1 MKKLSSLLV
10 ALVVASII
18 YAQTPIG
25 FSYQA
30 VLRNTSGQV
39 LSNQA
44 AQLRVSLI
52 SSNGLT
58 THYQEVHNITSTAQ
72 GLINVIIGEGIDK
85 VGLLA
90 DVPWGKDQINMRT
103 EIKVGTAATY
113 SELGLQSLQAVP
125 YALYANN
132 TKEVNSSPTAG
143 EEDPIFVVRNKLGQ
157 IVFAVY
163 QEGVRVYVDNGSTTS
178 KGLKGGFAVGGL
190 SGTKESAEYFRIT
203 PDSARIYINDKTAKG
218 AKGGFAVGGLSGTK
232 LASEYLSITPDSTRI
247 YVNDQVKGAKGG
259 FAVGGLSG
267 TKGSN
272 HFFDVSTD
280 ATGIIN
286 PSQKRVLWY
295 PIKNAFLAGR
305 VLIESP
311 DSVGENS
318 FASGYESKAK
328 GIYSQAMGYMS
339 IARGDYSSA
348 FGRNA
353 LAHASNSFAFG
364 WGAKATKSD
373 SYAFGTGAEA
383 NGLGSYAIGSVGRD
397 TVTFSQNT
405 RKTLASGDYS
415 FALGLGAQAT
425 SGSAFAIGQNA
436 TASNVVSFALGSNS
450 VASGRQSTALGAL
463 SVASGNFSTALSAGN
478 SAGWYSSAMG
488 YLTQA
493 NGSYAISIGSGYVYS
508 VSGMSF
514 NVYSRAQGSY
524 SIAIGNGHNANGA
537 YSTTLGYRNY
547 TYGEQAMALGANLIA
562 RSYGSVVVGAY
573 NYDDSN
579 YSTFS
584 WVAAEPIFVVGNGT
598 YGSPSNA
605 LTVLKNGNTG
615 IGTQS
620 PSQKLDVNGNAR
632 FRSVGSGAYNNP
644 LNITSDGTLTTATSD
659 VRLKEEISTL
669 ENALTK
675 VMQLRGVSF
684 KWKKEPS
691 MGKRIGFIAQ
701 EIEQVFPELVFTNE
715 TDGYKGVNY
724 AEMTAVLVEA
734 MKEQQTIIDKQQKE
748 LDLLKAELEEIKKLL
763 SK

>member
-1 MKKLSSLLV
+1 MKKLLIFLLG
-10 ALVVASII
+10 LVVLVTT
-18 YAQTPIG
+18 YAQTPTG

-30 VLRNTSGQV
+30 VLRNNSGQI
-39 LSNQA
+39 LGGQA
-44 AQLRVSLI
+44 AQLRITLT
-52 SSNGLT
+52 SSNGLINY
-58 THYQEVHNITSTAQ
+58 YQEVHNVTSTVQ
-72 GLINVIIGEGIDK
+72 GLINVIVGEGVDK

-90 DVPWGKDQINMRT
+90 DVPWGNDQITMKA
-103 EIKVGTAATY
+103 EIKVGSATTY
-113 SELGLQSLQAVP
+113 TELGSQPLQAVP

-132 TKEVNSSPTAG
+132 AKEVESSPTATD
-143 EEDPIFVVRNKLGQ
+143 EDPIFVVKNKLGQ

-190 SGTKESAEYFRIT
+190 SGTKESVEYLRIT
-203 PDSARIYINDKTAKG
+203 PDSARIWVNEGTKG

-232 LASEYLSITPDSTRI
+232 TISEYLSVTPDSTRI
-247 YVNDQVKGAKGG
+247 YVNDQAKGAKGG

-267 TKGSN
+267 TKGSS

-280 ATGIIN
+280 ATGIVN

-305 VLIESP
+305 VLIENP

-328 GIYSQAMGYMS
+328 GIYSQAMGYMT

-383 NGLGSYAIGSVGRD
+383 NGLGSYAIGSAGRD

-405 RKTLASGDYS
+405 RKTLATGDYA

-493 NGSYAISIGSGYVYS
+493 NGSYAVSIGSGYVYS

-547 TYGEQAMALGANLIA
+547 TYGEQSMALGANLTA

-584 WVAAEPIFVVGNGT
+584 WVATEPLFVVGNGT

-620 PSQKLDVNGNAR
+620 PTQKLDVNGNAR
-632 FRSVGSGAYNNP
+632 FRGIASGPSVASLYVDASGVLYKS
-644 LNITSDGTLTTATSD
+644 TSDQ
-659 VRLKEEISTL
+659 RLKDNVNSL
-669 ENALTK
+669 ANSLNK
-675 VMQLRGVSF
+675 VLKIRGVNF
-684 KWKKEPS
+684 TWKSNPA

-748 LDLLKAELEEIKKLL
+748 LDLLKVELEAIKKLL

>member
-10 ALVVASII
+10 ALVVVSII

-30 VLRNTSGQV
+30 VLRNTNGQV
-39 LSNQA
+39 LGGQA
-44 AQLRVSLI
+44 AQLRVTLT
-52 SSNGLT
+52 SSNGQT
-58 THYQEVHNITSTAQ
+58 THYQELHNVTSSAQ
-72 GLINVIIGEGIDK
+72 GLINVIIGDGTDK
-85 VGLLA
+85 VGVLA
-90 DVPWGKDQINMRT
+90 DVPWGNDQITMKT
-103 EIKVGTAATY
+103 EIKVGSATTFT
-113 SELGLQSLQAVP
+113 ELGSQPLQAVP

-132 TKEVNSSPTAG
+132 AKEVESSPTAG
-143 EEDPIFVVRNKLGQ
+143 DDDPIFVVRNKLGQ

-163 QEGVRVYVDNGSTTS
+163 QSGVRVYVEDV
-178 KGLKGGFAVGGL
+178 KGG
-190 SGTKESAEYFRIT
+190 I
-203 PDSARIYINDKTAKG
+203 KG

-232 LASEYLSITPDSTRI
+232 ESVEYLRITPDSARIWVNEGTKGAKGGFAVGGLSGTKTISEYLSVTPDSTRI

-280 ATGIIN
+280 ATGVVN
-286 PSQKRVLWY
+286 PSQNRVLWY
-295 PIKNAFLAGR
+295 PLKNAFLAGR
-305 VLIESP
+305 VLIENP

-328 GIYSQAMGYMS
+328 GVYSQAMGYMS

-383 NGLGSYAIGSVGRD
+383 NGLGSYAIGSIGRD
-397 TVTFSQNT
+397 TVSFNQNT
-405 RKTLASGDYS
+405 RKTLATGDYA

-493 NGSYAISIGSGYVYS
+493 NGSYAISLGSGYVYS

-547 TYGEQAMALGANLIA
+547 TYGEQSMALGANLTA

-584 WVAAEPIFVVGNGT
+584 WVATEPIFVVGNGT

-615 IGTQS
+615 VGTQS
-620 PSQKLDVNGNAR
+620 PTQKLDVNGNVR
-632 FRSVGSGAYNNP
+632 IRSIGSGAYAGV
-644 LNITSDGTLTTATSD
+644 LNRTADGTLTTSTSD
-659 VRLKEEISTL
+659 VRLKEDIATL
-669 ENALTK
+669 DNSLSK
-675 VMQLRGVSF
+675 VLKLRGVSF

-701 EIEQVFPELVFTNE
+701 EMELVFPELVFTNE

-734 MKEQQTIIDKQQKE
+734 MKEQQTIIDKQQEE
-748 LDLLKAELEEIKKLL
+748 LDLLKAELEVIKKLL
-763 SK
+763 SKK